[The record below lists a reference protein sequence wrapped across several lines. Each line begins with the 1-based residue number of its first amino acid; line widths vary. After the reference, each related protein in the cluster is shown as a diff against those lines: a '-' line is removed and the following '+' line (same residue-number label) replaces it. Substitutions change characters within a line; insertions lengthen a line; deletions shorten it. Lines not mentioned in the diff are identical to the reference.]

1 MAPVR
6 HGGLRQTSC
15 RWSTE
20 LSPCVLLLSGE
31 VRCWGWKL
39 PPTEELAV
47 NERWIPILAG
57 VIGVVGGVGGAVV
70 GGVIANEGQE
80 AQFEKDRA
88 AELQDLR
95 EQTYVRFV
103 GAAERVHF
111 LGGETANAEAN
122 AAFAEVI
129 LLSPTLEQPAKMVL
143 QRAGQT
149 TGEKTKEQATVEAAY
164 SKDLERFVLLAQEEV
179 GIEK

>member
-1 MAPVR
+1 M
-6 HGGLRQTSC
+6 
-15 RWSTE
+15 
-20 LSPCVLLLSGE
+20 
-31 VRCWGWKL
+31 
-39 PPTEELAV
+39 

-80 AQFEKDRA
+80 EQFEKDRA

-95 EQTYVRFV
+95 EQTYVKFV
-103 GAAERVHF
+103 GAAERVHQ

-129 LLSPTLEQPAKMVL
+129 LLSPTLEQPATMVL
-143 QRAGQT
+143 EQALQT
-149 TGEKTKEQATVEAAY
+149 TGEQTEEQNTVEAAY
-164 SKDLERFVLLAQEEV
+164 DKNLDRFLVLAQQEV
-179 GIEK
+179 GIER

>member
-1 MAPVR
+1 
-6 HGGLRQTSC
+6 
-15 RWSTE
+15 
-20 LSPCVLLLSGE
+20 
-31 VRCWGWKL
+31 
-39 PPTEELAV
+39 V

-80 AQFEKDRA
+80 EQFEKDRA

-95 EQTYVRFV
+95 EQTYVKFV
-103 GAAERVHF
+103 GAAERVHI
-111 LGGETANAEAN
+111 LGRPTDQAEAS

-129 LLSPTLEQPAKMVL
+129 LLSPTLKQPATMVL
-143 QRAGQT
+143 ARALET
-149 TGEKTKEQATVEAAY
+149 TGKDTNEQETVEEAY
-164 SKDLERFVLLAQEEV
+164 GKNLDRFVLLAQEEV

>member
-1 MAPVR
+1 M
-6 HGGLRQTSC
+6 
-15 RWSTE
+15 
-20 LSPCVLLLSGE
+20 
-31 VRCWGWKL
+31 
-39 PPTEELAV
+39 

-80 AQFEKDRA
+80 EQFEKDRA

-95 EQTYVRFV
+95 EQTYVKFV
-103 GAAERVHF
+103 GAAERVHQ

-129 LLSPTLEQPAKMVL
+129 LLSPTLEQPATMVL
-143 QRAGQT
+143 EQALQT
-149 TGEKTKEQATVEAAY
+149 TGEQTEEQKTVEAAY
-164 SKDLERFVLLAQEEV
+164 DKNLDRFLVLAQQEV
-179 GIEK
+179 GIER

>member
-1 MAPVR
+1 
-6 HGGLRQTSC
+6 
-15 RWSTE
+15 
-20 LSPCVLLLSGE
+20 
-31 VRCWGWKL
+31 
-39 PPTEELAV
+39 V

-80 AQFEKDRA
+80 EQFEKDRA

-95 EQTYVRFV
+95 EQTYVKFV
-103 GAAERVHF
+103 GAAERVHQ

-129 LLSPTLEQPAKMVL
+129 LLSPTLEQPATMVL
-143 QRAGQT
+143 EQALQT
-149 TGEKTKEQATVEAAY
+149 TGEQTEEQNTVEAAY
-164 SKDLERFVLLAQEEV
+164 DKNLDRFLVLAQQEV
-179 GIEK
+179 GIER